1 MWTPTT
7 REQHSRTAA
16 RYETDLTDAEWA
28 IIEPHMPP
36 RSKRGRPPSWTF
48 REILD
53 AIFYVLR
60 GGIPWRL
67 MPTDLPPWPT
77 VYGRFAAWRDNGL
90 FETINHALVMTDRV
104 RVGREASPS
113 AAIIDSQSVKTTESG
128 GPRGYDAGKKVK
140 GRKRHALADT
150 DGRALLLHAYSADIQ
165 DRDAAGPL
173 LSVSRRFWP
182 FVQTAFAD
190 SAYDAKRVSAATD
203 IMLEI
208 VRKHPDQVGFVV
220 QPRRWVVDDLRLDQ
234 SQPAPGQGCR
244 GHHPVSRRLPLR
256 RLRHAPHPPPRTRRM
271 NSKTDSKP
279 FRFGLS
285 TRRRGRGH

>member
-16 RYETDLTDAEWA
+16 RYETDLTDGEWA

-113 AAIIDSQSVKTTESG
+113 AAIIDSQSAKAAQKG
-128 GPRGYDAGKKVK
+128 APRSTRKV
-140 GRKRHALADT
+140 T
-150 DGRALLLHAYSADIQ
+150 MRARRS
-165 DRDAAGPL
+165 RDA
-173 LSVSRRFWP
+173 SVISWSIR
-182 FVQTAFAD
+182 
-190 SAYDAKRVSAATD
+190 SACCWA
-203 IMLEI
+203 
-208 VRKHPDQVGFVV
+208 
-220 QPRRWVVDDLRLDQ
+220 
-234 SQPAPGQGCR
+234 
-244 GHHPVSRRLPLR
+244 
-256 RLRHAPHPPPRTRRM
+256 
-271 NSKTDSKP
+271 
-279 FRFGLS
+279 
-285 TRRRGRGH
+285 